1 MKKRIAFGVVLC
13 SIAMALSVQAMAFA
27 DVSSNAWYE
36 KDVRFVAENGLMN
49 GVEKDRFAPE
59 DSVSRGMLVTVLFR
73 MDGAAAGDA
82 KASFADVKKG
92 SYYEDAVAWAESK
105 RIVTGYSEARFGPDD
120 IVTREQLV
128 TILYR
133 YAASKGYDVS
143 ASRELLDFS
152 DASEVSSYAKSCME
166 WAVGSNLIGGVTATR
181 LVPQGSTTRAQ
192 LAAIIARFSRNGFLS
207 APDQNGAPGEVPGES
222 PGAND
227 QGNNQKPEGPTDSVY
242 GKEPTIYVQNVT
254 ARAGE
259 ESVKVAVL
267 IKNNPGVLGLSLRF
281 FYDESRMTLVGL
293 QNGDAVKRSLSMTA
307 GKKLVSGCRV
317 IWDGVEVTQSD
328 IADGEILIMTFLLKA
343 PAERG
348 EYPIRI
354 LCDTA
359 VDNDLSRVPVKPVDG
374 SVAIER

>member
-1 MKKRIAFGVVLC
+1 MSAAPRRKRRTHMKKRIAFGVVLC

-207 APDQNGAPGEVPGES
+207 APDQNGASGEVPGES

-227 QGNNQKPEGPTDSVY
+227 QENNQKPEGPTDSVY

-259 ESVKVAVL
+259 ESVNVAVL
-267 IKNNPGVLGLSLRF
+267 IKNNP
-281 FYDESRMTLVGL
+281 
-293 QNGDAVKRSLSMTA
+293 DAVKRSLSMTA

-328 IADGEILIMTFLLKA
+328 IADGEILIMTFLFKA